1 MKSAKSKTPRKPLFK
16 KGSQASL
23 KDPVGV
29 YCRVRPLSFQDQE
42 SCIEVIND
50 TTVQLHTPEGYRINR
65 NGDYKETQYSF
76 KQVFG
81 TLTTQK
87 ELFDVVANPLVDD
100 LVHGKN
106 GLLFTYGV
114 TGSGKTHTMTGSPG
128 DGGLLPRCLNMIFNS
143 IGAFQAKRF
152 VFKSNDRN
160 SMDIQCEVDALL
172 ERQKREALPIQ
183 RLLPTIDP
191 EFADM
196 INVQEFC
203 KAEEI
208 DEDSVYGVFVSYIE
222 IYNNYIYDLLEEV
235 PFDPIKPKPPQSK
248 MLREDKNHNMYVA
261 GCTEVEVKSTEE
273 AFEVFWRGQKKRRI
287 ANTQLNRESSRSHSV
302 FIIKLAQAPLDADGD
317 NVLQEKEQITLSQ
330 LSLVDLAGSERT
342 NRTKAEGNRLRE
354 AGNINQSLMT
364 LRTCMEVLRE
374 NQMYGTNKM
383 VPYRDSK
390 LTHLFKNYFD
400 GEGKVRMIV
409 CVNPKAEDYEE
420 SLQVMR
426 FAEMTQEVEVARPVD
441 KVICGLTPGR
451 RYRNQAF
458 REELTQQS
466 VTELLLQSFPPL
478 PSCEILD
485 VNDEQTLPRLIE
497 VLEKRHHV
505 RQMMTEEFNKQVVA
519 FRAMLQEFDNAV
531 LNKDNYIHGKLSEK
545 EKVISGQKAEIERLE
560 KKTKTLEYKIEIL
573 EKTTTIYEED
583 KRNLQQELESQN
595 QKLQRQFSDKR
606 RLEARLQGMVT
617 ETTMKW
623 EKECERRVAAKQLEM
638 QNKLWV
644 KDEKLKQLKAIVTEP
659 KNDKPERPSRERD
672 REKVSQRS
680 VSPSPIPLSTNYIA
694 QISNGQQLMS
704 QPQLHRRSNSCSSI
718 SVASCVSEWE
728 QKIPPYNT
736 PQNVTSLARRRQ
748 QEPGQNKNCIVSD
761 RRRGIYWPGGREVVP
776 SYRNEIAIEE
786 EQCCRNA
793 PPIRIR
799 HRRSRSA
806 GDRWVDHKPASNVQT
821 ETVMQPHVPHAIT
834 VAVANEKA
842 LAKCEKYMLTHQ
854 ELASD
859 GEIETKLI
867 KGDVFKT
874 RGGGQSVQFTD
885 IETLKQE
892 SPTGRKRRSS
902 NTAPAQEVVTEPE
915 WTDVET
921 RCSVAVEM
929 RAGSQLGPG
938 YQHHAQPK
946 RRKP

>member
-1 MKSAKSKTPRKPLFK
+1 MKPARTKTPRKPPVK
-16 KGSQASL
+16 KGSQTSL

-29 YCRVRPLSFQDQE
+29 YCRVRPLSLPEQE
-42 SCIEVIND
+42 CCIEVINN
-50 TTVQLHTPEGYRINR
+50 TTVQLHTPEGFRLNR

-81 TLTTQK
+81 THTTQK

-100 LVHGKN
+100 LIHGKN

-128 DGGLLPRCLNMIFNS
+128 EGGLLPRCLHMLFNS
-143 IGAFQAKRF
+143 IGSFQAKRY

-172 ERQKREALPIQ
+172 ERQKREATPNPKTPSSKRQ
-183 RLLPTIDP
+183 VDP

-203 KAEEI
+203 KAEEV

-235 PFDPIKPKPPQSK
+235 PFDPIKPKWNSCSTPMRNTDFVPPQSK
-248 MLREDKNHNMYVA
+248 LLREDKNHNMYVA

-287 ANTQLNRESSRSHSV
+287 ANTHLNHESSRSHSV
-302 FIIKLAQAPLDADGD
+302 FNIKLVQAPLDADGD
-317 NVLQEKEQITLSQ
+317 NVLQEKEQITISQ

-374 NQMYGTNKM
+374 NQTYGTNKM

-400 GEGKVRMIV
+400 GEGKVRLIV

-426 FAEMTQEVEVARPVD
+426 FAEVTQEVEVARPTD
-441 KVICGLTPGR
+441 KAICGLTPGR
-451 RYRNQAF
+451 RYRNQA
-458 REELTQQS
+458 RAGPVGDEPLVSE
-466 VTELLLQSFPPL
+466 VVLQSFPPL
-478 PSCEILD
+478 PSCELLD

-497 VLEKRHHV
+497 ALERRHHL
-505 RQMMTEEFNKQVVA
+505 RQMMIEEFNKQA
-519 FRAMLQEFDNAV
+519 ITFKALLQEFDNAV
-531 LNKDNYIHGKLSEK
+531 LNKENYIQGKLNEK
-545 EKVISGQKAEIERLE
+545 EKVISGQKMEIERLE
-560 KKTKTLEYKIEIL
+560 KKNKTLEYKVEIL

-583 KRNLQQELESQN
+583 KRNLQQELETQN

-659 KNDKPERPSRERD
+659 KTEKPERPSRERD
-672 REKVSQRS
+672 REKVTQRP
-680 VSPSPIPLSTNYIA
+680 VSPSPAP
-694 QISNGQQLMS
+694 
-704 QPQLHRRSNSCSSI
+704 
-718 SVASCVSEWE
+718 
-728 QKIPPYNT
+728 
-736 PQNVTSLARRRQ
+736 
-748 QEPGQNKNCIVSD
+748 
-761 RRRGIYWPGGREVVP
+761 
-776 SYRNEIAIEE
+776 
-786 EQCCRNA
+786 NA
-793 PPIRIR
+793 PPIRLR

-806 GDRWVDHKPASNVQT
+806 GDRWVDHKPATNLQT
-821 ETVMQPHVPHAIT
+821 ETVMQPHVPRAIT
-834 VAVANEKA
+834 VSVANEKA

-867 KGDVFKT
+867 KGDVYKT
-874 RGGGQSVQFTD
+874 RGGGQSVQFTE

-892 SPTGRKRRSS
+892 SPTSRKRRSS
-902 NTAPAQEVVTEPE
+902 TAAPAQPDGTESE

-929 RAGSQLGPG
+929 KAGSQLGPG

-946 RRKP
+946 RKKP

>member
-1 MKSAKSKTPRKPLFK
+1 MKPARTKTPRKLPVK
-16 KGSQASL
+16 KGSQTSL

-29 YCRVRPLSFQDQE
+29 YCRVRPLSIPDQE
-42 SCIEVIND
+42 CCIEVISS
-50 TTVQLHTPEGYRINR
+50 TTVQLHTPEGYRLNR

-81 TLTTQK
+81 THTTQK
-87 ELFDVVANPLVDD
+87 ELFDVVANPLVED
-100 LVHGKN
+100 LIHGKN

-128 DGGLLPRCLNMIFNS
+128 EGGLLPRCLDMIFNS
-143 IGAFQAKRF
+143 VGSLQAKRY

-172 ERQKREALPIQ
+172 ERQKREATPNPKTPSSKRQ
-183 RLLPTIDP
+183 VDP

-203 KAEEI
+203 KAQDV

-222 IYNNYIYDLLEEV
+222 IYNNYIYDLLEEAL
-235 PFDPIKPKPPQSK
+235 FDPIKPKPPQSK
-248 MLREDKNHNMYVA
+248 LLREDKNHNMYVA

-287 ANTQLNRESSRSHSV
+287 ANTHLNRESSRSHSV
-302 FIIKLAQAPLDADGD
+302 FNIKLVQAPLDADGD
-317 NVLQEKEQITLSQ
+317 NVLQEKEQIIISQ

-400 GEGKVRMIV
+400 GEGKVRLIV

-426 FAEMTQEVEVARPVD
+426 FAEVTQEVEVARPVD

-451 RYRNQAF
+451 RYRHQA
-458 REELTQQS
+458 RGGAVGDEPLVSE
-466 VTELLLQSFPPL
+466 VVLQSFPPL

-497 VLEKRHHV
+497 ALEKRHRL
-505 RQMMTEEFNKQVVA
+505 RQMMADEFSKQAIA
-519 FRAMLQEFDNAV
+519 FKALLQEFDNAV
-531 LNKDNYIHGKLSEK
+531 LNKENYIQGKLSEK
-545 EKVISGQKAEIERLE
+545 EKVISGQKLEIEQLE
-560 KKTKTLEYKIEIL
+560 KKNKTLEYKMEVL
-573 EKTTTIYEED
+573 EKTAAIYEED
-583 KRNLQQELESQN
+583 QRALQQRLEAQG
-595 QKLQRQFSDKR
+595 QRLQRQLSDKR

-617 ETTMKW
+617 ETSMKW

-659 KNDKPERPSRERD
+659 KSDKPERPSRERD
-672 REKVSQRS
+672 REKV
-680 VSPSPIPLSTNYIA
+680 
-694 QISNGQQLMS
+694 
-704 QPQLHRRSNSCSSI
+704 
-718 SVASCVSEWE
+718 
-728 QKIPPYNT
+728 T
-736 PQNVTSLARRRQ
+736 P
-748 QEPGQNKNCIVSD
+748 
-761 RRRGIYWPGGREVVP
+761 
-776 SYRNEIAIEE
+776 
-786 EQCCRNA
+786 
-793 PPIRIR
+793 
-799 HRRSRSA
+799 RSA
-806 GDRWVDHKPASNVQT
+806 SP
-821 ETVMQPHVPHAIT
+821 PPVP
-834 VAVANEKA
+834 
-842 LAKCEKYMLTHQ
+842 
-854 ELASD
+854 
-859 GEIETKLI
+859 
-867 KGDVFKT
+867 GDVFKT

-885 IETLKQE
+885 IETVKQE

-902 NTAPAQEVVTEPE
+902 TAAPTQPDGTESE

-946 RRKP
+946 RKKP